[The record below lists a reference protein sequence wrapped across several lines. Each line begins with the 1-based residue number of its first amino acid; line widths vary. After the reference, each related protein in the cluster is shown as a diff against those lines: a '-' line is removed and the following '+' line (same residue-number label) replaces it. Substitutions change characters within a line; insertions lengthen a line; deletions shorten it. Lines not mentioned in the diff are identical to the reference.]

1 MQKRSILRLLEYPG
15 IYIRVHSLL
24 VAVAVPVCAT
34 PDFRS
39 VFFSINFTRKV
50 KNEEPFLG
58 FPFSGNYHNR
68 KGANKWA
75 MAAPRL

>member
-24 VAVAVPVCAT
+24 VAVPVPVCAT

-50 KNEEPFLG
+50 KDEEPSRVITTIEREKINGL
-58 FPFSGNYHNR
+58 
-68 KGANKWA
+68 
-75 MAAPRL
+75 

>member
-24 VAVAVPVCAT
+24 VAVPVPVCAT

-50 KNEEPFLG
+50 KDEEPSRVITIIEREKINGPWLVRGSKKTF
-58 FPFSGNYHNR
+58 
-68 KGANKWA
+68 
-75 MAAPRL
+75 

>member
-34 PDFRS
+34 VDFRS

-50 KNEEPFLG
+50 KNEEPSRVITIIEREKINGSWLLRGCKKTF
-58 FPFSGNYHNR
+58 
-68 KGANKWA
+68 
-75 MAAPRL
+75 

>member
-34 PDFRS
+34 ANFRS
-39 VFFSINFTRKV
+39 VFFSINFTRKA
-50 KNEEPFLG
+50 KNEEPSRVITIIEREKITGSWLLRGCKKTF
-58 FPFSGNYHNR
+58 
-68 KGANKWA
+68 
-75 MAAPRL
+75 